1 MLLAR
6 ATRRAAPGLSP
17 RACAW
22 SAPHQRSFWGGAFAS
37 DVDEARAK
45 ARRSR
50 IRSFIGGL
58 ETMEPTAA
66 ERSYEVV
73 ASAFTEHAQDGSFTS
88 PEHLRLAVDDAR
100 LRLADLQIASSL
112 KLALKSS
119 EPEVQSSPASAALA
133 ASQPQTPPPQPLDDV
148 VVPDVLTDEQQ
159 QTVASMHATE
169 AIDALPG
176 LWPSL
181 VDAREPRSGGA
192 PAVEG
197 AGGEITSLPLTD
209 ALNAARALSALDP
222 WERAGFQLSLERRDI
237 AMVELAAV
245 DEVRQAALMTVV
257 AAQPLLASLLRHSDM
272 LDEAETKRLE
282 TLLPTLPTAGMC
294 NHMHMHMHTQCAR
307 ACTRAACAYA
317 WAFRPRRLQGRSPYG
332 RQPFVARARS

>member
-1 MLLAR
+1 
-6 ATRRAAPGLSP
+6 
-17 RACAW
+17 
-22 SAPHQRSFWGGAFAS
+22 
-37 DVDEARAK
+37 V
-45 ARRSR
+45 
-50 IRSFIGGL
+50 
-58 ETMEPTAA
+58 
-66 ERSYEVV
+66 
-73 ASAFTEHAQDGSFTS
+73 
-88 PEHLRLAVDDAR
+88 
-100 LRLADLQIASSL
+100 
-112 KLALKSS
+112 
-119 EPEVQSSPASAALA
+119 
-133 ASQPQTPPPQPLDDV
+133 
-148 VVPDVLTDEQQ
+148 
-159 QTVASMHATE
+159 
-169 AIDALPG
+169 LPG

-282 TLLPTLPTAGMC
+282 TLLPTLPTAGEV
-294 NHMHMHMHTQCAR
+294 TLRPPAIRGPRTLLTRISRIFRTGPRGEGGGPLLLEIRKRGVFQRLGWLLAGRRWDAQAVER
-307 ACTRAACAYA
+307 AKEANAAPLAVVAAGDGSETALYTMLQNERTLHAGLAEATFRNIDRKSTRRRRQVNALKFTGGFI
-317 WAFRPRRLQGRSPYG
+317 AFQFLD
-332 RQPFVARARS
+332 FFLANL